1 MTVDQRRPK
10 ILATA
15 LDALDRR
22 RRRRAIRRRA
32 RAAGLA
38 TLVVAVA
45 AWSLLPTPA
54 PHPPS
59 TTVAEQLVPAIRELS
74 DDELIELL
82 ESAGYRVELI
92 RTPDAVMVRI
102 NDGPLIAR
110 PF

>member
-1 MTVDQRRPK
+1 MTVDQRRPE

-22 RRRRAIRRRA
+22 RRRRTIRRRA
-32 RAAGLA
+32 RVAGLA
-38 TLVVAVA
+38 ALFIAVA
-45 AWSLLPTPA
+45 AWFLLPMPTPS
-54 PHPPS
+54 PS
-59 TTVAEQLVPAIRELS
+59 SATVAERLVPEIRELS

-92 RTPDAVMVRI
+92 RTSNAVMVRI
-102 NDGPLIAR
+102 NDGPLLGR

>member
-1 MTVDQRRPK
+1 MTVDQRRTQ

-22 RRRRAIRRRA
+22 RRRQAIRRRA
-32 RAAGLA
+32 RTAGLA
-38 TLVVAVA
+38 AIAVAVA

-59 TTVAEQLVPAIRELS
+59 AIVAERPVPEIRKLS

-92 RTPDAVMVRI
+92 RTPEAVLVRI
-102 NDGPLIAR
+102 NDGPLLGR
-110 PF
+110 PH

>member
-1 MTVDQRRPK
+1 MTVDHRRPQ

-38 TLVVAVA
+38 SIAVAVA

-54 PHPPS
+54 PPPPS
-59 TTVAEQLVPAIRELS
+59 ALVAERLVPEIRELS